1 MNEQPS
7 SPFSTENQMS
17 VLPARKIPTLP
28 AESLTPMAHMA
39 PYASLRG
46 PDKAWRTTISQA
58 ATSEHSSWG
67 RTSQRQSETDWNT
80 NLHTVIWNTNLHT
93 VIHTISLLLVMS
105 IYFALHVIS
114 LG

>member
-7 SPFSTENQMS
+7 SPFPTKNQMS

-39 PYASLRG
+39 PYASLRD

-67 RTSQRQSETDWNT
+67 RTSHRQSETDWNT
-80 NLHTVIWNTNLHT
+80 NLHTVIHT
-93 VIHTISLLLVMS
+93 SSLLLVMS